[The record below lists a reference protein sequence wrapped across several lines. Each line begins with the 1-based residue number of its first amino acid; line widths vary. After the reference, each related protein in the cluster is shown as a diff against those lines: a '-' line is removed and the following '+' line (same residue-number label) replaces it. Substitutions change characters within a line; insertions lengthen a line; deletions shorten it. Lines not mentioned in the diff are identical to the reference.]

1 MARDHDWEH
10 TGSDEVQRL
19 TRQQYDV
26 LNAALILAV
35 ILRSYRPTSQA
46 HSTTK
51 CITLQSY
58 LSITQCVVLALRSM
72 EIRQYMPASL
82 HVHLAKI
89 EHSIM

>member
-1 MARDHDWEH
+1 MMCF
-10 TGSDEVQRL
+10 
-19 TRQQYDV
+19 
-26 LNAALILAV
+26 NAAPILAI

-51 CITLQSY
+51 WITLQSY

-72 EIRQYMPASL
+72 EIRQDMLASL
-82 HVHLAKI
+82 YVHLAKI